1 MHQHPPK
8 TPLFSSTSAANAS
21 HVVSSSALVVYA
33 VATSYALSRNAS
45 TRSMSSFVA
54 AGSYAGSEESAKRCS
69 SPG

>member
-21 HVVSSSALVVYA
+21 HVVSSSALIVYV

-45 TRSMSSFVA
+45 MRSMSNFVA